1 MQTATTIALAVLR
14 LTGLI
19 QLALGLL
26 FWTGNALGLIPVHM
40 SIGFLAVL
48 SLWTLALLAARAGV
62 SPGAIALAFL
72 WGLIVPI
79 VGLTQARLLPGDF
92 HWIIQVIHLLLGLG
106 AIGLGE
112 ELANKIDQKGSAGV
126 AADPQG
132 A

>member
-1 MQTATTIALAVLR
+1 MQTATTTALAVLR

-40 SIGFLAVL
+40 SIGFLVVV
-48 SLWTLALLAARAGV
+48 SLWILALLAARAGV
-62 SPGAIALAFL
+62 SPGPITLAFL

-79 VGLTQARLLPGDF
+79 VGLTQARLFPGDF

-112 ELANKIDQKGSAGV
+112 DLANRIKQKGGAGPSE
-126 AADPQG
+126 AAIS
-132 A
+132 